1 MHRFTFVFMFL
12 WILKTSNAFKM
23 IVREGSTKELWC
35 VGDMVLDIY
44 FAKYEGRAIYC
55 GRNEVTA
62 SVQQQCN
69 GLTRCQVSAKDEIY
83 DDSCAFSNEVL
94 TIRYGCVDPTL
105 FTATE
110 DTLGSTAD
118 DNRWHSSTIDNDR
131 RSSTVTDNIILENS
145 TSIEPRESAQTNISN
160 NPTSET
166 ITIATLI
173 GGCIF
178 GLLLIAV
185 ITITIFRH
193 FSGTKDIY
201 AGDNVEILQIN
212 TLSGSELD
220 HHDHGS
226 GLIDNVAETHFLNNR
241 DSNQRTNT
249 STFLSMAY
257 KNNSYTLEPTTERNV
272 PKCYEGRH
280 VAEETRCK
288 YTDDSEYSVIQ
299 NYSGDILPP
308 SYDVVRECSSPKCQ
322 AECANKYNHAHY
334 NGNSYDK
341 TNTTQMQWSSDHND
355 GYSTAAT
362 YLLDTDQC
370 SPDNDSSQHVYEN
383 QQINSKDKTASNQH
397 KTSRKFTFG
406 ADHLSAEKEGMNK
419 STKKSNPYDNMNF
432 TKSSRA
438 AKTNRKTTPNYQNI
452 DDNFSSAANYINVDE
467 SMSIENQKED
477 CEYSVPIN
485 RTSISQGV
493 EESEQ
498 NNNKQSQCY
507 MPMNFGN
514 SKKNTDFVESDNV
527 YVPIMSPTTLVSL
540 SDVFDDTYQL

>member
-12 WILKTSNAFKM
+12 WILKTSNGLRM
-23 IVREGSTKELWC
+23 IIREGSTRELWC
-35 VGDMVLDIY
+35 IGDMVLDIY

-62 SVQQQCN
+62 SVQQQCD

-94 TIRYGCVDPTL
+94 TIRYGCVAPTL
-105 FTATE
+105 STATE
-110 DTLGSTAD
+110 DTLGSTTD
-118 DNRWHSSTIDNDR
+118 INRWHSSTSDSDR
-131 RSSTVTDNIILENS
+131 RPSSVTDDILLVNT
-145 TSIEPRESAQTNISN
+145 TSIEPRESAQTNIGN
-160 NPTSET
+160 GHTSET

-193 FSGTKDIY
+193 GAKDIY
-201 AGDNVEILQIN
+201 AGDNVETLQISA
-212 TLSGSELD
+212 LSGSELD
-220 HHDHGS
+220 HHDHRS
-226 GLIDNVAETHFLNNR
+226 GLIENVAETHLNNR
-241 DSNQRTNT
+241 DNNQSNNT

-257 KNNSYTLEPTTERNV
+257 KNNSYTLEPTTVKNV
-272 PKCYEGRH
+272 SES
-280 VAEETRCK
+280 AESSRVTGETRWK
-288 YTDDSEYSVIQ
+288 YIDDSEYSVIQ
-299 NYSGDILPP
+299 NYSDSGDILPP
-308 SYDVVRECSSPKCQ
+308 SYDVVRECTSPKCL
-322 AECANKYNHAHY
+322 AVCANKYNRAHY

-341 TNTTQMQWSSDHND
+341 TNTTQIQWSSDHND

-362 YLLDTDQC
+362 FLLESDQC
-370 SPDNDSSQHVYEN
+370 RYNTDSSQHVYEN
-383 QQINSKDKTASNQH
+383 QLIGSKDKTASNQH

-406 ADHLSAEKEGMNK
+406 ADHLSAEKKDMNA

-438 AKTNRKTTPNYQNI
+438 EKTYKKATRNYQNI
-452 DDNFSSAANYINVDE
+452 GDNFSPAANYINIDE
-467 SMSIENQKED
+467 KLSIENQKED
-477 CEYSVPIN
+477 SDYSSPIN
-485 RTSISQGV
+485 RTSSSQGV

-507 MPMNFGN
+507 MPMNFGS